1 MVTYEQACDIA
12 LSGFNGAVLSDA
24 FVYSGGWVFNIQ
36 SHGWTEDVP
45 RNRFGVSVI
54 VHKSDGKLDYFDVG
68 NPEFLDVLG
77 IMKRIALP
85 DKYAAMIRPK
95 HNAG

>member
-1 MVTYEQACDIA
+1 M
-12 LSGFNGAVLSDA
+12 
-24 FVYSGGWVFNIQ
+24 
-36 SHGWTEDVP
+36 
-45 RNRFGVSVI
+45 SVI
-54 VHKSDGKLDYFDVG
+54 VHKSDDKWDYFDVG

-85 DKYAAMIRPK
+85 DKYAEMIRPK

>member
-1 MVTYEQACDIA
+1 MITYEQACDIA
-12 LSGFNGAVLSDA
+12 ASAFPGAVFSAA
-24 FVYSGGWVFNIQ
+24 FEYPGGWVINVE
-36 SHGWTEDVP
+36 SHGWTEDQPV
-45 RNRFGVSVI
+45 NEFGVSVI
-54 VHKSDGKLDYFDVG
+54 VHRSDGKWDYFDVG

-85 DKYAAMIRPK
+85 DKYVEMIRPK